1 MKKRLKGSESGTSAI
16 EFAILAPV
24 FVLLVLGLIDFGRY
38 MYYSIL
44 AAHAARAGVQYGA
57 QNVYSAADTVGMQ
70 TAAGADAPGGF
81 TTVASHYC
89 LLNGS
94 AAMCGTGTPPAG
106 NTYYVKV
113 IVSGNFSPIISYPGL
128 PHSMTI
134 SSAAQMRVAA
144 Q

>member
-1 MKKRLKGSESGTSAI
+1 MKKSLKDSESGTSAI

-38 MYYSIL
+38 MYYSIV

-57 QNVYSAADTVGMQ
+57 QNVYSAADTAGMQ
-70 TAAGADAPGGF
+70 NAASADAPGGF
-81 TTVASHYC
+81 LPVATHYC
-89 LLNGS
+89 SLNGS
-94 AAMCGTGTPPAG
+94 AAMCGTGTPAAG

-113 IVSGNFSPIISYPGL
+113 VVTGVFNPIISYPGI

-134 SSAAQMRVAA
+134 SSTAQMRVAA